1 MTVSGRTIALV
12 ACAARKQEHPAQAA
26 DLYVS
31 DLFRK
36 SRNHAERHAEAW
48 FVLSAKHGLI
58 EPTTEIEPY
67 EMTLSTMRSAERQDW
82 SARVLR
88 QLERVV
94 KRGDTVIMLAGA
106 RYREGIEPGLRE
118 LGANVEVPM
127 AGLRIGE
134 QLAWLA
140 RASRELT

>member
-1 MTVSGRTIALV
+1 MTESGRTIALV
-12 ACAARKQEHPAQAA
+12 ACASSKQEHPAPAA

-36 SRNHAERHAEAW
+36 SRNYAERHAAAW

-58 EPTTEIEPY
+58 EPTTQIEPY
-67 EMTLSTMRSAERQDW
+67 EMTLNTMRSAERQDW

-106 RYREGIEPGLRE
+106 RYREGIVPGLEE
-118 LGANVEVPM
+118 LGAKVEVPM
-127 AGLRIGE
+127 VGLRIGE
-134 QLAWLA
+134 QLAWLV
-140 RASRELT
+140 RVSRDEL